1 MSHTCSEMRKGMAGR
16 MFDSL
21 GDERKGDAMFSNK
34 TLNEVRQGMKKWLE
48 EVKGFTS
55 DFPGERRFSTISDLD
70 IDPIYTPENITGLD
84 FATDIGYPG
93 LYPFTRGC
101 QATGYR
107 GKVWTFRMFSGLGG
121 AEDTNQRWH
130 QLLAEGE
137 TGLSTAFDFPTLM
150 GYDSD
155 SPRATAEVG
164 KCGVAIDT
172 LADFEVLTKNI
183 PLDKVT
189 TSMTIN
195 PPASVLWAMYL
206 VAAERQGVSWD
217 KIGGTIQNDML
228 KEFIAQKTFMC
239 PPEPSIR
246 LISDTIEFGTKYVP
260 RWNTISI
267 SGYHIREAGAT
278 AVQELAFTLADGIAY
293 VQDVMERKKL
303 DVDAFAPRLSFF
315 FDSHMDF
322 FEEIAKFRAARR
334 MWAKIMRY
342 RFKAKNPRSW
352 WMRFHT
358 QTAGC
363 SLTHQQPY
371 NNIVRTTT
379 EALSAVLGGTQ
390 SLHTN
395 SFDEEFALPTE
406 LAATIAL
413 RTQQILAEETGAINT
428 IDPLAGSY
436 FVEALTNQIEDEAW
450 EYIKKIDAMGGMLA
464 AIARGFPQKEIATAA
479 YKFKRQVDN
488 LERVVVGVNKYVAKE
503 EAPIEFLKIDERVEA
518 EQIKRLQKVKRTRD
532 NRRVALTLNNLRV
545 ACQSDKNVMPYV
557 IEAVKT
563 YATEQE
569 ICDVYREVF
578 GEYQDPGFY

>member
-1 MSHTCSEMRKGMAGR
+1 MFTRKTVNQAH
-16 MFDSL
+16 L
-21 GDERKGDAMFSNK
+21 G
-34 TLNEVRQGMKKWLE
+34 KKEWLE
-48 EVKGFTS
+48 KVQKSTNDAEKGS
-55 DFPGERRFSTISDLD
+55 RFSTISDLD
-70 IDPIYTPENITGLD
+70 IKPIYTPEDIKGLD
-84 FATDIGYPG
+84 FATSIGYPG

-107 GKVWTFRMFSGLGG
+107 GKVWTFRMFSGLGS
-121 AEDTNQRWH
+121 AEDTNKRWH

-155 SPRATAEVG
+155 FSRAAAEVG

-206 VAAERQGVSWD
+206 VAAEKQGVSGD
-217 KIGGTIQNDML
+217 KVGGTIQNDML

-246 LISDTIEFGTKYVP
+246 LISDTIEFGTRYVP
-260 RWNTISI
+260 QWNTISI
-267 SGYHIREAGAT
+267 SGYHIREAGST

-293 VQDVMERKKL
+293 VHDVIDRKKL

-334 MWAKIMRY
+334 IWAKTMKD
-342 RFKAKNPRSW
+342 RFKAENPRSW

-363 SLTHQQPY
+363 SLTAQQPY

-379 EALSAVLGGTQ
+379 EALAAVLGGTQ

-406 LAATIAL
+406 FAATIAL
-413 RTQQILAEETGAINT
+413 RTQQILAEETGVIST
-428 IDPLAGSY
+428 IDPLGGSY
-436 FVEALTNQIEDEAW
+436 FVEALTNKIESEAW
-450 EYIKKIDAMGGMLA
+450 EYIEKIDEMGGMLA
-464 AIARGFPQKEIATAA
+464 AIAQGFPQREIADAA
-479 YKFKRQVDN
+479 YNFKRQVDN
-488 LERVVVGVNKYVAKE
+488 LERSIVGVNKYVAKE
-503 EAPIEFLKIDERVEA
+503 EAPIEFLKINERVEA
-518 EQIKRLQKVKRTRD
+518 EQIKRLQEVKRRRD
-532 NRRVALTLNNLRV
+532 NRRVAQTLDDLRA
-545 ACQSDKNVMPYV
+545 ACKSDKNVMPYV
-557 IEAVKT
+557 IEAVRA

-569 ICDVYREVF
+569 ICDIYREVF
-578 GEYQDPGFY
+578 GEYRDPGFY

>member
-1 MSHTCSEMRKGMAGR
+1 

-55 DFPGERRFSTISDLD
+55 DFPGKRRFSTISDLD

-84 FATDIGYPG
+84 FATSIGYPG

-155 SPRATAEVG
+155 SPKATAEVG

-172 LADFEVLTKNI
+172 LADLEVLTKNI

>member
-1 MSHTCSEMRKGMAGR
+1 
-16 MFDSL
+16 MFD
-21 GDERKGDAMFSNK
+21 EK
-34 TLNEVRQGMKKWLE
+34 TLTDARQGMKKWE
-48 EVKGFTS
+48 AEVTKS
-55 DFPGERRFSTISDLD
+55 SPDLAAKKRLSTISDLLVN
-70 IDPIYTPENITGLD
+70 PIYTPEDIRNLD
-84 FATDIGYPG
+84 FDRDIGYPG
-93 LYPFTRGC
+93 FFPFTRGC

-107 GKVWTFRMFSGLGG
+107 GRVWTFRMFSGLGT

-130 QLLAEGE
+130 QLLKEGE

-155 SPRATAEVG
+155 SPKARAEVG

-172 LADFEVLTKNI
+172 LADFEILTRDI

-206 VAAERQGVSWD
+206 VAAEKQGVGWD
-217 KIGGTIQNDML
+217 QVGGTIQNDML

-246 LISDTIEFGTKYVP
+246 LISDTIEFGTHHVP

-293 VQDVMERKKL
+293 VQDVIQRKKL

-334 MWAKIMRY
+334 MWARIMRD
-342 RFKAKNPRSW
+342 RFQAKNPRSW
-352 WMRFHT
+352 WLRFHT

-371 NNIVRTTT
+371 NNIIRTTT
-379 EALSAVLGGTQ
+379 EALAAVLGGTQ

-406 LAATIAL
+406 FAATIAL
-413 RTQQILAEETGAINT
+413 RTQQILAEETGVVNT

-436 FVEALTNQIEDEAW
+436 YVEALTSRIEEEAWKYINQID
-450 EYIKKIDAMGGMLA
+450 DMGGMLA
-464 AIARGFPQKEIATAA
+464 AIDRGFPQLEIANAA
-479 YKFKRQVDN
+479 YIFKKQVDN
-488 LERVVVGVNKYVAKE
+488 RDKAVVGVNRYVAE
-503 EAPIEFLKIDERVEA
+503 EEPPLEILKIDERVEA
-518 EQIKRLQKVKRTRD
+518 EQLKRLKEVKRSRD
-532 NRRVALTLNNLRV
+532 RRMVARALKDLRA
-545 ACQSDKNVMPYV
+545 ACQSDKNVMPCV
-557 IEAVKT
+557 IEAVRA

-569 ICDVYREVF
+569 ICDIYREVF
-578 GEYQDPGFY
+578 GEYHDPGFF